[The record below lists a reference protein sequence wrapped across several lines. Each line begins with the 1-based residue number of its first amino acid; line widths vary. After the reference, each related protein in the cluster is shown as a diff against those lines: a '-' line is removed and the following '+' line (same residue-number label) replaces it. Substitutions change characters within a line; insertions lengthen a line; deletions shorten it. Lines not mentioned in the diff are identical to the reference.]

1 MENLINRILEIDE
14 DAKKKLDNAYK
25 KKSDILCAAE
35 KQEDQIK
42 EDVLKRVN
50 GRVEKVEEFEQ
61 SNADEKLAELA
72 KKTAEEI
79 SALDNT
85 YNENHDKWEDE
96 ICRNIIPS

>member
-25 KKSDILCAAE
+25 KKSDILCDAE

-42 EDVLKRVN
+42 EDVFKKVN
-50 GRVEKVEEFEQ
+50 GRVEKVEEFEK
-61 SNADEKLAELA
+61 SNSDEKLAELA
-72 KKTAEEI
+72 KKTEDEI
-79 SALDNT
+79 AALDKT

-96 ICRNIIPS
+96 IYRNIIPS